1 MILKYDMKKENDRRH
16 TKENSLHTISN
27 IWMLSPLTIRNS
39 LAMSEIKKTKKR

>member
-16 TKENSLHTISN
+16 RKENSLHTISN

-39 LAMSEIKKTKKR
+39 LAMSEVKKQKKR